1 MTDACVL
8 LAPHAYRYQEAIY
21 ALAPGSYDPADD
33 ASVLAAIEIV
43 RAQVSA
49 GPPLTA
55 SFETPS
61 GEARRARRLKKLAE
75 TDPTQ
80 ALLITTGLKK

>member
-1 MTDACVL
+1 MIEHVSGHL
-8 LAPHAYRYQEAIY
+8 YRLDGVTY
-21 ALAPGSYDPADD
+21 ALAPGSYDPADE
-33 ASVLAAIEIV
+33 ASVAAAIETV
-43 RAQVSA
+43 RAQVAA
-49 GPPLTA
+49 GPPPTA

-80 ALLITTGLKK
+80 ALLITTGLKN

>member
-1 MTDACVL
+1 MGEIEKLGPDTCRYHGEVYT
-8 LAPHAYRYQEAIY
+8 LAPNSYNPDDEASII
-21 ALAPGSYDPADD
+21 
-33 ASVLAAIEIV
+33 AAIETV
-43 RAQVSA
+43 RAQVAA
-49 GPPLTA
+49 GPPPTA